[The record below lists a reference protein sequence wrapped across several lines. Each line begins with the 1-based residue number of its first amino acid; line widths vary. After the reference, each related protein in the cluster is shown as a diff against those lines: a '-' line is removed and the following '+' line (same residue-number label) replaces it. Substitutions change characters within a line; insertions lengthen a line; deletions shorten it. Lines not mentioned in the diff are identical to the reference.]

1 MGRLHREQQASR
13 FQNRGFLQQQ
23 KLVTYPD
30 PNSDSYQAW
39 VGEEVRDETAV
50 MRSKEMRDVETQYC
64 RLVQGMHC
72 TTRAWPFR
80 PCAAAKV
87 ERGPCRGPYGCVFN
101 PRNACNGI
109 TTDRF
114 SAWEVSLH
122 HAVRRN
128 KPASWDLRSSL
139 IPHSYVQIVL
149 LMARQCLSGD
159 TYSALRL
166 CLPRA
171 PSWEVMPALGTDA
184 ASLL

>member
-30 PNSDSYQAW
+30 PNSDSYQEW

-87 ERGPCRGPYGCVFN
+87 ESGPCRGPYGRNPHMAVFSTQGMHVTVSRQIDFPLGRSPSTTQFVGTN
-101 PRNACNGI
+101 LPLGI
-109 TTDRF
+109 CG
-114 SAWEVSLH
+114 
-122 HAVRRN
+122 
-128 KPASWDLRSSL
+128 PA
-139 IPHSYVQIVL
+139 
-149 LMARQCLSGD
+149 
-159 TYSALRL
+159 
-166 CLPRA
+166 
-171 PSWEVMPALGTDA
+171 
-184 ASLL
+184 